1 MRAFSTIGSTIVAAS
16 ILLAALPLAA
26 QERRVVLYR
35 QADGSISRHP
45 HAVVPDRSGA
55 GAGAGGAAG
64 LVPRVSIGNLDCS
77 FGTGANACLTF
88 RCFGCFQDIAD
99 IEEIADSV
107 EVSEDDLL
115 TFYGTTDCTV
125 TDVNV
130 AVELEHP
137 RVSDLEIALATGS
150 EGAFLD
156 GDPPIEKVRLFG
168 DSECEGQGMDAMF
181 DDGGSG
187 AAASA
192 CAGNG
197 PAIAGHLIPVEN
209 LAAFDGLEAGAAL
222 ASIGTGPRQ
231 WALSV
236 VDTVNPEEGLFAG
249 WALALGLSCSGLVES
264 TATID
269 VDPPV
274 PTTEEQVTFTMSGTW
289 PNTCVP
295 EITSTDVFNGNLFV
309 TATSQA
315 GCAACGQAVTNYDFE
330 VSAGPFA
337 AGEHTA
343 FYQVRRTCEGSF
355 ELEAETDFT
364 VVEPGAVGDCAPG
377 PLRLCIDD
385 QPGDRRFEATVS
397 FRTTQGQMP
406 AGPAKSIAL
415 GTLGVPLGGLF
426 YFTNPQNPEI
436 LLKVLNFCTFN
447 GHYGVFYSAGTNF
460 EFDVLVRDTVTGEV
474 WLDSN
479 PDRTLAPPVADLEAF
494 GCVE

>member
-1 MRAFSTIGSTIVAAS
+1 MRTLSIILAGS
-16 ILLAALPLAA
+16 ILVAALPLAA

-35 QADGSISRHP
+35 QADGSFSRHP
-45 HAVVPDRSGA
+45 RAVVRGDASADGV
-55 GAGAGGAAG
+55 AG

-77 FGTGANACLTF
+77 SGAGANACLTF

-99 IEEIADSV
+99 LELIADSV

-115 TFYGTTDCTV
+115 TYFGTSACTV
-125 TDVNV
+125 ADVNV
-130 AVELEHP
+130 AVEIEHP
-137 RVSDLEIALATGS
+137 RVSDLDIVVGTGS
-150 EGAFLD
+150 SDAFFGDLD
-156 GDPPIEKVRLFG
+156 LPIEDVLLFR
-168 DSECEGQGMDAMF
+168 DSECEGQDMDAIF
-181 DDGGSG
+181 DDQGSG

-192 CAGNG
+192 CAGAG
-197 PAIAGHLIPVEN
+197 AAIAGSLVPAES
-209 LAAFDGLEAGAAL
+209 LATFDGLAAGEAL
-222 ASIGTGPRQ
+222 ADIGTGPRL
-231 WALSV
+231 WALNV
-236 VDTVNPEEGLFAG
+236 GDLMGPEEGRLEG

-269 VDPPV
+269 VEPPV
-274 PTTEEQVTFTMSGTW
+274 PTTLEQPTFTVSGTW

-295 EITSTDVFNGNLFV
+295 ELTSSSVSNGSLFI

-315 GCAACGQAVTNYDFE
+315 GCAACGQAVTNYEIE

-343 FYQVRRTCEGSF
+343 FYQVKRTCEGSF
-355 ELEAETDFT
+355 ELEAQTDFT
-364 VVEPGAVGDCAPG
+364 VVEPGAVGDCTPG
-377 PLRLCIDD
+377 PARLCIDD
-385 QPGDRRFEATVS
+385 EPGDRRFEATVS
-397 FRTTQGQMP
+397 FRTTQGDMP
-406 AGPAKSIAL
+406 AGPAKTISL

-426 YFTNPQNPEI
+426 YFTNPQNPEM

-460 EFDVLVRDTVTGEV
+460 GFDVLVRDTVSGEV

-494 GCVE
+494 GCD